1 MVDIN
6 PSSSILASSFRDPSG
21 FLFSKNG
28 ILYRQINIEY
38 QSTFE
43 KIISSGLYDEL
54 TKKGWLVAHKEIQ
67 DTFSEKTDI
76 CYKVIRPEI
85 VEFISY
91 PYEWSFNQIKDA
103 ALLTLEIQKAAIAKS
118 LILKDASA
126 YNIQFHHGKPILI
139 DTLSFNEYIEGAAWD
154 GYKQFCQHFL
164 APLAL
169 VSRTDI
175 RLSQLLRIYIDGIP
189 IDLASKLLPWNA
201 NLNIGLLTHIHVHA
215 KSQLRYSAKRELI
228 AKKGSVSK
236 NGLLGLIDSLES
248 TIRSLTWNPAGTE
261 WAEYYDKTNYSSSAF
276 EKKRNL
282 VRELVD
288 LCEGKKIWDIGAN
301 TGEFSRAVTGN
312 GRSVVAFDIDPAA
325 VEKNY
330 LQVKKNNEKGILP
343 LVLDLT
349 NPSSNI
355 GWAGQ
360 ERDSLEKRGPAD
372 IILSL
377 ALIHHICISN
387 NVPLDEFAS
396 FLQRLGKFL
405 IIEFVPKSDSQ
416 VKILLQ
422 SRKDIFPKYNME
434 GFESSFNKYFD
445 MVTKL
450 PVEGSE
456 RILYLYKNKLL
467 V

>member
-6 PSSSILASSFRDPSG
+6 PSSSILASSFKDPSG

-28 ILYRQINIEY
+28 ILFRQINNEY
-38 QSTFE
+38 RSTFE
-43 KIISSGLYDEL
+43 KLLSSGLYDDL
-54 TKKGWLVAHKEIQ
+54 SKKGWLVAHKEVQ
-67 DTFSEKTDI
+67 ETFSDKPDI

-91 PYEWSFNQIKDA
+91 PYEWSFSQLKDA
-103 ALLTLEIQKAAIAKS
+103 AMLTLEIQKAAIMKG

-139 DTLSFNEYIEGAAWD
+139 DTLSFDKYFEGAAWD

-169 VSRTDI
+169 ISRKDI

-189 IDLASKLLPWNA
+189 LDLASKLLPWNT

-215 KSQLRYSAKRELI
+215 KTQKRYSAKRDLTRE
-228 AKKGSVSK
+228 KGSVSK
-236 NGLLGLIDSLES
+236 NGLLGLIESLQS

-261 WAEYYDKTNYSSSAF
+261 WADYYDITNYSPEAF

-282 VRELVD
+282 VGKLVD

-301 TGEFSRAVTGN
+301 TGEFSRAISGDT
-312 GRSVVAFDIDPAA
+312 RSVVAFDIDPAA

-330 LQVKKNNEKGILP
+330 QLVKKNKERTILP

-349 NPSSNI
+349 NPSGNI
-355 GWAGQ
+355 GWAGL

-387 NVPLDEFAS
+387 NVPLEEFAAY
-396 FLQRLGKFL
+396 LQRLGKFL

-434 GFESSFNKYFD
+434 GFESAFNTYFD
-445 MVTKL
+445 MLTKL

-456 RILYLYKNKLL
+456 RILYLYKNNNY
-467 V
+467 